1 MGRGSECCRVSHV
14 RPTYSLAPKGS
25 RAAGPRGQPETPLAG
40 GGGRGTQTTPPRLR
54 SLLWAFSWWDR
65 LRRSPIPV
73 LGPRRVWVL
82 WLGEGAGAFSGLPMG
97 PWVHLPP
104 GWPLRAP
111 PSDPLSRPHSPL
123 PRLFPTS
130 CFLPGPGATEGCL
143 EWGRWWGPPGGRCVL
158 PLLLPLPSDPH
169 SPFEISLGS

>member
-65 LRRSPIPV
+65 LGRSPIPV

-97 PWVHLPP
+97 PWVHGSICLLAGRCAPLHPILYPGPTLLCRGCFPLPVFFP
-104 GWPLRAP
+104 ALAP
-111 PSDPLSRPHSPL
+111 PRAAWSGGGGGAPQEAGVFFLYHCPSL
-123 PRLFPTS
+123 PTPI
-130 CFLPGPGATEGCL
+130 
-143 EWGRWWGPPGGRCVL
+143 VL
-158 PLLLPLPSDPH
+158 LK
-169 SPFEISLGS
+169 